1 LDEKL
6 SAQAGMRPM
15 SESAGNLMFWIVNLM
30 FLPAILNA
38 LSLKGLLEPVSHM
51 VDQIINVIPKGAA
64 ALLIAVVGYMVG
76 RVLSGLVTSLLM
88 AAGLDRVNESVGLEK
103 SVRLSAL
110 AGNVLFITV
119 FLTMSIAA
127 LDALGIE
134 AISKP
139 ASAMLQQVFLA
150 VPHLFAA
157 VVILMLT
164 WYLSRFVSSLVSN
177 LLESGGFDS
186 FPQKVGLLAEG
197 TESRPSQWVAWLIVF
212 FSMMFAATEAAD
224 QLGFVQVRQFTAG
237 FVVFASD
244 ILLGSVILVVGYWL
258 SNMVYGAI
266 RKSDANNGKTLAGF
280 ARIAILGLVLGMG
293 LRAMGIA
300 NDIVQM
306 AFGLTLGAFAVA
318 VAIAFGLGGREAA
331 GKLAERWLSKW
342 RED

>member
-1 LDEKL
+1 
-6 SAQAGMRPM
+6 
-15 SESAGNLMFWIVNLM
+15 
-30 FLPAILNA
+30 
-38 LSLKGLLEPVSHM
+38 
-51 VDQIINVIPKGAA
+51 
-64 ALLIAVVGYMVG
+64 
-76 RVLSGLVTSLLM
+76 M
-88 AAGLDRVNESVGLEK
+88 A
-103 SVRLSAL
+103 
-110 AGNVLFITV
+110 
-119 FLTMSIAA
+119 IAA

-139 ASAMLQQVFLA
+139 ASVMLQQVFLA

-186 FPQKVGLLAEG
+186 FPQKLGLFPEG
-197 TESRPSQWVAWLIVF
+197 TESRPSRWVAWLIVF
-212 FSMMFAATEAAD
+212 FAMMFAATEAAD
-224 QLGFVQVRQFTAG
+224 QLGFAQVRQFTAG

-306 AFGLTLGAFAVA
+306 AFGLTLGAVAIA